1 VVYCFPKTFVIGV
14 KVKVEKQS
22 RVEASLLIRE
32 EELIADFTIN
42 SVIRAMQSVIPV
54 YVKDK
59 KTKRILALLE
69 ISSENLPD
77 VFKESDGFTVLGE
90 TAVSCETKGSMRAV
104 YGAEQII
111 RVQTLPLDETRKEDR
126 DNSIAAILAC

>member
-1 VVYCFPKTFVIGV
+1 MQ
-14 KVKVEKQS
+14 VKVEKQS

-42 SVIRAMQSVIPV
+42 SIIRAMQSVIPV

-59 KTKRILALLE
+59 KTNRILALLE
-69 ISSENLPD
+69 ISSDNLAE
-77 VFKESDGFTVLGE
+77 VFRESDGFTILGE
-90 TAVSCETKGSMRAV
+90 NAISCDTKGSMRAV

-111 RVQTLPLDETRKEDR
+111 HVQTMPLVDARREGGDHKRE
-126 DNSIAAILAC
+126 NSIASILAC